1 MANKEKMALTFNK
14 LAIIGGGNVV
24 KGVKNVDREWMLL
37 ILEAKQIGLTIEEIR
52 AFLNQEKSG

>member
-1 MANKEKMALTFNK
+1 MALTFNK

>member
-1 MANKEKMALTFNK
+1 
-14 LAIIGGGNVV
+14 
-24 KGVKNVDREWMLL
+24 MLL